1 MANSLKDLK
10 LSLEELEAITKIRG
24 IKSYK
29 SMSEDEILSAFNL
42 SKPAKKGENPK
53 ENFSKA
59 RIEKIRK
66 EFNESR
72 HKFSKLKIK
81 EFRKNL

>member
-29 SMSEDEILSAFNL
+29 SMSED
-42 SKPAKKGENPK
+42 
-53 ENFSKA
+53 
-59 RIEKIRK
+59 
-66 EFNESR
+66 
-72 HKFSKLKIK
+72 
-81 EFRKNL
+81 